1 MKGPDPRR
9 APRGLGSSQ
18 PPSGRLRH
26 EGFSARGARGDEDGT
41 TGEAPPRR
49 PERGGPRPLPALST
63 HTGRRGGDERDPVRA
78 RRAPIRTP
86 PSAARGPPHTPT
98 PRPTHASPRPP
109 NPNPDARGNP
119 PFPARDHMR
128 APIPNPPTG
137 RRWVPQGT
145 DGKRRGGGR
154 EGTHPG
160 ERAGREETGRERRR
174 DGEEDRKA
182 AGGRERR
189 RPESTSGPRRVNRRT
204 SALGRTKGPLPTRGG
219 GPARRPP
226 AARHPRGRTRRA
238 RLIVK
243 RRSDRRSPGRNPGPQ
258 VRSKC
263 R

>member
-145 DGKRRGGGR
+145 DGKRRGGVGRVHTRARGR
-154 EGTHPG
+154 EGKRRAVSGGGT
-160 ERAGREETGRERRR
+160 ERRTGRRRADESDDVRRARPGRAESTAERLHL
-174 DGEEDRKA
+174 
-182 AGGRERR
+182 GGRRA
-189 RPESTSGPRRVNRRT
+189 PSPREGE
-204 SALGRTKGPLPTRGG
+204 ALRGDLQ
-219 GPARRPP
+219 
-226 AARHPRGRTRRA
+226 PRGTPGGRTRRA

>member
-86 PSAARGPPHTPT
+86 PSAARGPPTHTPT
-98 PRPTHASPRPP
+98 SPPHAHASPRPP

-145 DGKRRGGGR
+145 DGKRRGGR

-174 DGEEDRKA
+174 DGEEDPE
-182 AGGRERR
+182 GG
-189 RPESTSGPRRVNRRT
+189 
-204 SALGRTKGPLPTRGG
+204 
-219 GPARRPP
+219 
-226 AARHPRGRTRRA
+226 GRTRATTSGEHVRA
-238 RLIVK
+238 AQSQPPNVCTWEDEGPPPHARGRPCEETSSRAAPPGANPEGAI
-243 RRSDRRSPGRNPGPQ
+243 DRQATLRQ
-258 VRSKC
+258 A
-263 R
+263 